1 MKQMMK
7 KIWRWQGR
15 NKNLRALAA
24 RQGKRLKK
32 KRKKEE
38 DENEEKRQRWEEVEK
53 RECGKI
59 YVVWG
64 KRVEKEASLQ
74 NNIIKIIPIIYFYL
88 KIKKEDEDKEK
99 RQRWEEMEKRE
110 CGQIY
115 VVGGLLKSEK
125 EASLQ
130 NNIIKIIPI
139 IYFYFYYCY

>member
-1 MKQMMK
+1 MKQTMK

-74 NNIIKIIPIIYFYL
+74 NNIIKIISIIY
-88 KIKKEDEDKEK
+88 
-99 RQRWEEMEKRE
+99 
-110 CGQIY
+110 
-115 VVGGLLKSEK
+115 LLFIIFI
-125 EASLQ
+125 
-130 NNIIKIIPI
+130 IIK
-139 IYFYFYYCY
+139 